1 MKDQLFRIKPELSFV
16 NEFIKIYGLNDMND
30 TNLFT
35 KQNLVDLNTIN
46 EINNLLPEL
55 NKYYLPCKSKQFLSN
70 IDEKKSITILR
81 QLLKIHNYN
90 VSSKEK
96 CIKGIKYNFYQ
107 IIPYS
112 NKKIDTNVKEQDR
125 NIVISFD

>member
-1 MKDQLFRIKPELSFV
+1 MKDQLFRIKPEIQFV

-35 KQNLVDLNTIN
+35 KQNLVDLNTID

-55 NKYYLPCKSKQFLSN
+55 SKYYLPCKSKQFLNN